1 MLTKLTMIII
11 IITIKRSDLG
21 FVIHYIFGP
30 YELWLVDGGDQYKLY
45 CNWEMPIR
53 GPFINQPDMQ
63 EWATQLLD

>member
-30 YELWLVDGGDQYKLY
+30 YELWLVAVVINTNYIVIGKCRLEGPLSIS
-45 CNWEMPIR
+45 PICKS
-53 GPFINQPDMQ
+53 GVHNY
-63 EWATQLLD
+63 